1 MSEEPF
7 FVCSDCGSNV
17 LALSHTWK
25 ERARLEEVGYVGD
38 DGRYT
43 FDDQVELGRSDD
55 DHQWIAYC
63 GGCGRGV
70 TVEWLSEN
78 RVRLL
83 LQEEDPVNN

>member
-1 MSEEPF
+1 
-7 FVCSDCGSNV
+7 
-17 LALSHTWK
+17 
-25 ERARLEEVGYVGD
+25 VGYVGD

-43 FDDQVELGRSDD
+43 FDDQVELGRSND

>member
-1 MSEEPF
+1 MSEEAF

-17 LALSHTWK
+17 LALSHTWSEK
-25 ERARLEEVGYVGD
+25 ARLEEVGYVGD

-43 FDDQVELGRSDD
+43 FDERVELEHSQG
-55 DHQWIAYC
+55 DHHWIAYC

-70 TVEWLSEN
+70 TVEWLSDD

-83 LQEEDPVNN
+83 LKEDTPG